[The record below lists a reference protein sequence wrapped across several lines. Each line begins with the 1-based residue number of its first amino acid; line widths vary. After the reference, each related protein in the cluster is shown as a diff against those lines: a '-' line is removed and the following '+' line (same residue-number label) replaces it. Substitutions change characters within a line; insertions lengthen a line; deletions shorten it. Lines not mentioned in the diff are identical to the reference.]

1 MTKLYKFLSIPL
13 LIGLTLSIIFSYIHA
28 EGEYYPLS
36 PISTLGKFYYAHF
49 TEPTVMLISII
60 LWLLIGLLFYLTSFI
75 FTHTDWSI
83 TRATLLHFIFSYIG
97 LLPIVILAGWF
108 SIKISNFLIFTFY
121 FIIIYLMIWIKSY
134 FTNNKYVTEINRQL
148 NKREK

>member
-1 MTKLYKFLSIPL
+1 MKLINICHLYHHLNHLHS
-13 LIGLTLSIIFSYIHA
+13 
-28 EGEYYPLS
+28 ENDR
-36 PISTLGKFYYAHF
+36 
-49 TEPTVMLISII
+49 I
-60 LWLLIGLLFYLTSFI
+60 LI

-97 LLPIVILAGWF
+97 LLPIGILAGWF
-108 SIKISNFLIFTFY
+108 SIKISNILIFTFY

-134 FTNNKYVTEINRQL
+134 FTNKKYVTEINRQL